1 MRLYRDGRSEMQ
13 SKAAGQT
20 GRIMDR
26 QWQKRFVP
34 EMEACRSDMRRIGK
48 KMKRSGKLFWKI
60 YIQAML
66 GMLLL
71 AAALMGYLL
80 WESQRQ
86 GIDRVIRYEAE
97 RLDRDYRQFQ
107 TKLQSVN
114 GRQLLKNQ
122 KEALRRAVA
131 VNAFRTVF
139 LSRGALFEEDQ
150 EIYNASEYAY
160 DPEFSPQSAPKQG
173 NLPAGIRISG
183 IERVNGKELLLFSD
197 RGTSQNERYGVI
209 VYKDV
214 TDIYMQTQR
223 VFWRGLCVTAVAL
236 LVTGILLYHGIC
248 TSLYPL
254 MELMRTAAAIAGGA
268 YESRAAVRGK
278 DEIAE
283 LTESFNRMAQKV
295 EEHMALM
302 ADTNEKQRRLLGSLA
317 HELKTPLT
325 AIIGYSDTLLA
336 ARLTQENRQKA
347 LYYIASEGKRLARL
361 AEKMTELSGLYEED
375 ASHIA
380 MHPVAVGDFLKRLK
394 ELTQFLAERKKL
406 HLVISCTPKELT
418 VSMDE
423 DLMMSL
429 LMNLTD
435 NACKASPEGGTIL
448 VSACMQRIEVQDFG
462 KGIPEEELSHVTQ
475 PFYMVN
481 KARAKTAGSVGLGL
495 SLCSEIARL
504 HGASIEIQS
513 EEGVGTRVSIVWS
526 KEET

>member
-1 MRLYRDGRSEMQ
+1 
-13 SKAAGQT
+13 
-20 GRIMDR
+20 
-26 QWQKRFVP
+26 
-34 EMEACRSDMRRIGK
+34 MEACRNGMKQFEK
-48 KMKRSGKLFWKI
+48 KMQRSGRLFWKI
-60 YIQAML
+60 YLQAML

-86 GIDRVIRYEAE
+86 GIDRVVRYEAE
-97 RLDRDYRQFQ
+97 RLERDYRQFQ
-107 TKLQSVN
+107 MKLQSAD
-114 GRQLLKNQ
+114 GRQLLNDQ
-122 KEALRRAVA
+122 NDVLRRAVA
-131 VNAFRTVF
+131 VNAFRAVF
-139 LSRGALFEEDQ
+139 LSRGALFDEGK

-160 DPEFSPQSAPKQG
+160 DPAFLEQTQQKQAD
-173 NLPAGIRISG
+173 LPVDIQISG
-183 IERVNGKELLLFSD
+183 IEHVNGKELLLFST
-197 RGTSQNERYGVI
+197 RGTSQRERYRVI

-223 VFWRGLCVTAVAL
+223 VFWRGLCVTASAL
-236 LVTGILLYHGIC
+236 LITGIWLYHGIC
-248 TSLYPL
+248 TSLRPL
-254 MELMRTAAAIAGGA
+254 MELKRTASAIAGGA
-268 YESRAAVRGK
+268 YESRAAIRGK

-283 LTESFNRMAQKV
+283 LTKSFNRMAQKV
-295 EEHMALM
+295 EEHMALL

-347 LYYIASEGKRLARL
+347 FYYIASEGKRLARL

-375 ASHIA
+375 GSSIVLR
-380 MHPVAVGDFLKRLK
+380 PVAVDDFLKRLK
-394 ELTQFLAERKKL
+394 ELTQFLVEQKKVR
-406 HLVISCTPKELT
+406 LVISCVPKELIF
-418 VSMDE
+418 SMDE

-429 LMNLTD
+429 LMNLVD
-435 NACKASPEGGTIL
+435 NACKASLEGGTIR
-448 VSACMQRIEVQDFG
+448 VNANADRIEVEDFG
-462 KGIPEEELSHVTQ
+462 KGIPKEELSHVTQ

-513 EEGVGTRVSIVWS
+513 EEGVGTRVSIVWG
-526 KEET
+526 KEEGCEDFQNAL